1 MQEVWKH
8 SSPNRSYLISYILH
22 LQDTCP
28 DDAGGQP
35 ELMEKNE
42 TAGNASGPVKKGID
56 YKWIVLSITTIEMFM
71 VSVNGSITLI
81 SLPAIFN
88 GINIDPL
95 TSFQYLIWVL
105 MGYSLVTATLLLS
118 FGRLSDMYGRVKLY
132 NIGFAIFTL
141 GSILLFLT
149 PDKGDAGA
157 LEIIAFR
164 LIQAVGASFTFSNS
178 AAILTDA
185 FPPNERGKALGLN
198 MMAFLSGQ
206 FMGLIL
212 GGILAFYNWR
222 YVFLVSVPVGILG
235 TIWAFLKLKET
246 PLPKRARK
254 IDVWGNITFVGGL
267 TILLIGITYALL
279 PYGQDPMGWGSPWV
293 LVSLFIG
300 IILLVAFPIIEN
312 RVEDPMFRLSLFKS
326 RVFSLA
332 NTAGFLGALARG
344 GMMFLLI
351 LLLQGIWLPLHGY
364 SYESTPFWAGV
375 FMLPLTAGFVIM
387 GPLSGWLS
395 DKYGSRWFA
404 TSGMLFI
411 AVSFLMLAMLPYTFD
426 YPIFAIALLIMG
438 LGNGM
443 FGAPNI
449 AAIMNSVPPED
460 RGVASGMRSMLQNSG
475 MVISMALFF
484 TIVIIS
490 LTHLFPPELATSL
503 TAAGAPDLIV
513 PMSAIPPTGALFA
526 AFLGYNPVHAIL
538 VTLPQSIVAA
548 ISPATIT
555 TLTGTTWFPTTLAQA
570 FMPSLR
576 ISFYIGALLSIIA
589 AILSAMTGSRFVH
602 EIHGKQDKKA
612 GEITEPLDDP
622 GWDIVE

>member
-1 MQEVWKH
+1 MEQKNNI
-8 SSPNRSYLISYILH
+8 STGISPAR
-22 LQDTCP
+22 
-28 DDAGGQP
+28 
-35 ELMEKNE
+35 
-42 TAGNASGPVKKGID
+42 KGID

-157 LEIIAFR
+157 LELIIFR
-164 LIQAVGASFTFSNS
+164 LVQAVGASFTFSNS

-246 PLPKRARK
+246 TLPKRARK
-254 IDVWGNITFVGGL
+254 IDVWGNLTFVGGL
-267 TILLIGITYALL
+267 TIFLIGITYALL
-279 PYGQDPMGWGSPWV
+279 PYGNDPMGWGNPWV
-293 LVSLFIG
+293 LASMGIG
-300 IILLVAFPIIEN
+300 IILLVAFPFIEN
-312 RVEDPMFRLSLFKS
+312 RVEDPMFRLSLFRS
-326 RVFSLA
+326 RIFSLA

-351 LLLQGIWLPLHGY
+351 MLLQGIWLPLHGY

-395 DKYGSRWFA
+395 DKYGPRLFV
-404 TSGMLFI
+404 TSGMLLI
-411 AVSFLMLAMLPYTFD
+411 ALSFLILAMLPYTFD
-426 YPIFAIALLIMG
+426 YPIFAVALLIMG

-449 AAIMNSVPPED
+449 AAIMNSVPPEE

-475 MVISMALFF
+475 MVVSMALFF
-484 TIVIIS
+484 TIVIVS
-490 LTHLFPPELATSL
+490 LTHMFPPELAISL
-503 TAAGAPDLIV
+503 ANAGAPDLIG

-538 VTLPQSIVAA
+538 VSLPQSVVAA
-548 ISPATIT
+548 ISPATIS
-555 TLTGTTWFPTTLAQA
+555 TLTGTTWFPTTLAKA

-576 ISFYIGALLSIIA
+576 ISFYIGALLSIVA
-589 AILSAMTGSRFVH
+589 AILSAMIGSQFVH
-602 EIHGKQDKKA
+602 EIHGKSPKPPAQI
-612 GEITEPLDDP
+612 EETLDDP
-622 GWDIVE
+622 GWDIIE

>member
-1 MQEVWKH
+1 MKTNVPEV
-8 SSPNRSYLISYILH
+8 
-22 LQDTCP
+22 
-28 DDAGGQP
+28 DAG
-35 ELMEKNE
+35 
-42 TAGNASGPVKKGID
+42 APVKKGID

-88 GINIDPL
+88 GISIDPL

-118 FGRLSDMYGRVKLY
+118 FGRLSDMYGRVRLY

-157 LEIIAFR
+157 IELIAFR
-164 LIQAVGASFTFSNS
+164 LVQAVGASFTFSNS

-185 FPPNERGKALGLN
+185 FPPDERGKALGLN
-198 MMAFLSGQ
+198 TMAFLSGQ
-206 FMGLIL
+206 FVGLIL
-212 GGILAFYNWR
+212 GGVLAFYNWR

-235 TIWAFLKLKET
+235 TVWAFLKLRESPVPRRK
-246 PLPKRARK
+246 RK
-254 IDVWGNITFVGGL
+254 IDVWGNVTFVGGL
-267 TILLIGITYALL
+267 TIFLIGITYALL
-279 PYGQDPMGWGSPWV
+279 PYGHDPMGWGNPLV
-293 LVSLFIG
+293 LASLTAG
-300 IILLVAFPIIEN
+300 ALLLIAFPFIES
-312 RVEDPMFRLSLFKS
+312 RVEDPMFRLNLFRI

-332 NTAGFLGALARG
+332 NTAGFLSALARG

-351 LLLQGIWLPLHGY
+351 MLLQGIWLPLHGY

-375 FMLPLTAGFVIM
+375 YMLPLTAGFVIM

-395 DKYGSRWFA
+395 DKYGSRLFA
-404 TSGMLFI
+404 TAGLLLI
-411 AVSFLMLAMLPYTFD
+411 ASSFLMLAALPYNFD
-426 YPIFAIALLIMG
+426 YPVFAVALLVMG

-443 FGAPNI
+443 FGTPNI

-460 RGVASGMRSMLQNSG
+460 RGVASGMRTMLQNSG

-484 TIVIIS
+484 TIVIVS
-490 LTHLFPPELATSL
+490 LTRLFPPELATSL
-503 TAAGAPDLIV
+503 TGVGAPELIG
-513 PMSAIPPTGALFA
+513 PMAAIPPTGALFA

-538 VTLPQSIVAA
+538 VAMPQAVVATL
-548 ISPATIT
+548 SPATIT
-555 TLTGTTWFPTTLAQA
+555 TLTGTTWFPTTLANA

-589 AILSAMTGSRFVH
+589 AFLAAMTGSRFVH
-602 EIHGKQDKKA
+602 ELHAKKEGAAAEKAA
-612 GEITEPLDDP
+612 GITGPVDDP
-622 GWDIVE
+622 AGDDGEL

>member
-1 MQEVWKH
+1 
-8 SSPNRSYLISYILH
+8 
-22 LQDTCP
+22 
-28 DDAGGQP
+28 
-35 ELMEKNE
+35 
-42 TAGNASGPVKKGID
+42 
-56 YKWIVLSITTIEMFM
+56 
-71 VSVNGSITLI
+71 
-81 SLPAIFN
+81 
-88 GINIDPL
+88 
-95 TSFQYLIWVL
+95 
-105 MGYSLVTATLLLS
+105 
-118 FGRLSDMYGRVKLY
+118 MYGRVKFY

-164 LIQAVGASFTFSNS
+164 IVQAVGASFTFSNS

-185 FPPNERGKALGLN
+185 FPADERGKALGLN
-198 MMAFLSGQ
+198 TMAFLSGQ
-206 FMGLIL
+206 FVGLIL

-235 TIWAFLKLKET
+235 TVWAYLKLKET

-267 TILLIGITYALL
+267 TIFLIGITYALL
-279 PYGQDPMGWGSPWV
+279 PYGKDPMGWGSPLV
-293 LVSLFIG
+293 LASLVIG
-300 IILLVAFPIIEN
+300 AILLVAFPVIES
-312 RVEDPMFRLSLFKS
+312 RVEDPMFRLGLFKI

-332 NTAGFLGALARG
+332 NTAGFLSALARG

-351 LLLQGIWLPLHGY
+351 MLLQGIWLPLHGY

-404 TSGMLFI
+404 TSGLLLI
-411 AVSFLMLAMLPYTFD
+411 AVSFLMLASLPYNFD
-426 YPIFAIALLIMG
+426 YPVFAIALLIMG

-443 FGAPNI
+443 FGTPNI

-484 TIVIIS
+484 TIVIVS

-503 TAAGAPDLIV
+503 TGVGAPDLIA

-538 VTLPQSIVAA
+538 VTLPQSVVAA
-548 ISPATIT
+548 ISPAAMT
-555 TLTGTTWFPTTLAQA
+555 TLTGTSWFPTTLAHA

-576 ISFYIGALLSIIA
+576 ISFYIGALLSLIA
-589 AILSAMTGSRFVH
+589 AVLSSLTGSRFVH
-602 EIHGKQDKKA
+602 DIHGKQ
-612 GEITEPLDDP
+612 GEKPGEVPVPIDDP
-622 GWDIVE
+622 GWDIIE

>member
-1 MQEVWKH
+1 
-8 SSPNRSYLISYILH
+8 
-22 LQDTCP
+22 
-28 DDAGGQP
+28 
-35 ELMEKNE
+35 MEHIKTE
-42 TAGNASGPVKKGID
+42 SNATEPIKKGID

-95 TSFQYLIWVL
+95 SSFQYLIWVL

-118 FGRLSDMYGRVKLY
+118 CGRLSDMYGRVKFY

-164 LIQAVGASFTFSNS
+164 LVQAVGASFTFSNS

-185 FPPNERGKALGLN
+185 FPPDERGKALGLN
-198 MMAFLSGQ
+198 TMAFLSGQ
-206 FMGLIL
+206 FVGLIL

-222 YVFLVSVPVGILG
+222 YVFLVSVPVGLLG
-235 TIWAFLKLKET
+235 TVWAYLKLKET
-246 PLPKRARK
+246 PLPKKARK
-254 IDVWGNITFVGGL
+254 IDIWGNITFVGGL
-267 TILLIGITYALL
+267 TILLVGITYALL
-279 PYGQDPMGWGSPWV
+279 PYGHDPMGWGNPWV
-293 LVSLFIG
+293 IASLVIG
-300 IILLVAFPIIEN
+300 ILLLIAFPIIES
-312 RVEDPMFRLSLFKS
+312 RVEDPMFRLSLFKI

-332 NTAGFLGALARG
+332 NTAGFLSALARG

-351 LLLQGIWLPLHGY
+351 MLLQGIWLPLHGY
-364 SYESTPFWAGV
+364 SYESTPFWAGI

-395 DKYGSRWFA
+395 DKYGSRLFA
-404 TSGMLFI
+404 TSGLLLI
-411 AVSFLMLAMLPYTFD
+411 SLSFLMLASLPYNFD
-426 YPIFAIALLIMG
+426 YPVFALALLIMG

-443 FGAPNI
+443 FGTPNI

-484 TIVIIS
+484 TIVIVS

-503 TAAGAPDLIV
+503 DGAGAQGLLV

-526 AFLGYNPVHAIL
+526 AFLGYNPVNAIL
-538 VTLPQSIVAA
+538 VTL
-548 ISPATIT
+548 SPAVVAGISNSTMT
-555 TLTGTTWFPTTLAQA
+555 TLTGITWFPTTLAHA

-589 AILSAMTGSRFVH
+589 AILSSLTGSRFVH
-602 EIHGKQDKKA
+602 EIHGKNGGKPEEVPESPDA
-612 GEITEPLDDP
+612 PV
-622 GWDIVE
+622 WDIIE

>member
-1 MQEVWKH
+1 MKTT
-8 SSPNRSYLISYILH
+8 PI
-22 LQDTCP
+22 
-28 DDAGGQP
+28 P
-35 ELMEKNE
+35 E
-42 TAGNASGPVKKGID
+42 TGTVSAKKGID

-95 TSFQYLIWVL
+95 SSFQYLIWVL

-118 FGRLSDMYGRVKLY
+118 CGRLSDMYGRVKLY

-149 PDKGDAGA
+149 PDKGSAGA

-164 LIQAVGASFTFSNS
+164 LVQAVGASFTFSNS

-185 FPPNERGKALGLN
+185 FPPDERGKALGLN
-198 MMAFLSGQ
+198 TIAFLSGQ
-206 FMGLIL
+206 FVGLIL

-235 TIWAFLKLKET
+235 TIWAYFKLKET

-254 IDVWGNITFVGGL
+254 IDIWGNITFVAGL

-279 PYGQDPMGWGSPWV
+279 PYGNASMGWGDPWV
-293 LVSLFIG
+293 ISAIIG
-300 IILLVAFPIIEN
+300 GILLLAAFPLIES
-312 RVEDPMFRLSLFKS
+312 RVEDPMFRLNLFKI

-332 NTAGFLGALARG
+332 NTAGFLSALARG
-344 GMMFLLI
+344 GMMFILI
-351 LLLQGIWLPLHGY
+351 LMLQGIWLPLHGY
-364 SYESTPFWAGV
+364 SYESTPFWAGI

-404 TSGMLFI
+404 TSGLLLI
-411 AVSFLMLAMLPYTFD
+411 ALSFMMLAALPYNFE
-426 YPIFAIALLIMG
+426 YPIFAIALLVMG
-438 LGNGM
+438 IGNGM
-443 FGAPNI
+443 FGSPNV

-484 TIVIIS
+484 TIVIVS
-490 LTHLFPPELATSL
+490 LTQLFPPELATSL
-503 TAAGAPDLIV
+503 TSAGAAGLIG
-513 PMSAIPPTGALFA
+513 PMSSIPPTGALFA
-526 AFLGYNPVHAIL
+526 AFLGYNPVHTIL
-538 VTLPQSIVAA
+538 VTLPQTVVAA
-548 ISPATIT
+548 ISPATIA
-555 TLTGTTWFPTTLAQA
+555 TLTGTTWFPTTLAYA
-570 FMPSLR
+570 FMPSVR
-576 ISFYIGALLSIIA
+576 ISFYIGALLSVIA
-589 AILSAMTGSRFVH
+589 AALSAMTGSRFVH
-602 EIHGKQDKKA
+602 EMHMKREGK
-612 GEITEPLDDP
+612 TEESPE
-622 GWDIVE
+622 IVEDTSLDITG

>member
-1 MQEVWKH
+1 
-8 SSPNRSYLISYILH
+8 
-22 LQDTCP
+22 
-28 DDAGGQP
+28 
-35 ELMEKNE
+35 MEENKI
-42 TAGNASGPVKKGID
+42 TGNDIVPFRKGID
-56 YKWIVLSITTIEMFM
+56 YKWIVLSITTIEMFT
-71 VSVNGSITLI
+71 VSENGSITLI

-149 PDKGDAGA
+149 PGKGDAGA
-157 LEIIAFR
+157 IELILFR
-164 LIQAVGASFTFSNS
+164 LVQAVGASFTFSNS

-185 FPPNERGKALGLN
+185 FPPDERGKALGLN
-198 MMAFLSGQ
+198 TMAFLSGQ
-206 FMGLIL
+206 FVGLIL
-212 GGILAFYNWR
+212 GGVLAFYNWR
-222 YVFLVSVPVGILG
+222 YVFLVSVPVGLLG

-254 IDVWGNITFVGGL
+254 IDVWGNITFVAGL
-267 TILLIGITYALL
+267 TIFLIGVTYALL

-293 LVSLFIG
+293 LASLVIG
-300 IILLVAFPIIEN
+300 IVLLVAFPFIER
-312 RVEDPMFRLSLFKS
+312 RVEDPMFRLSLFKI

-332 NTAGFLGALARG
+332 NTAGFLSALARG

-351 LLLQGIWLPLHGY
+351 MLLQGIWLPLHGY

-395 DKYGSRWFA
+395 DKYGSRWFV
-404 TSGMLFI
+404 TSGLILI
-411 AVSFLMLAMLPYTFD
+411 AVSFVMLAMLPYNFD
-426 YPIFAIALLIMG
+426 YPVFAIALLIMG

-443 FGAPNI
+443 FGTPNI

-475 MVISMALFF
+475 MVVSMALFF
-484 TIVIIS
+484 TIVIVS
-490 LTHLFPPELATSL
+490 LTHLFPPQLAVSL
-503 TAAGAPDLIV
+503 ADAGAPALVV

-526 AFLGYNPVHAIL
+526 AFLGYNPVHEIL
-538 VTLPQSIVAA
+538 VTLPQSIVAS

-555 TLTGTTWFPTTLAQA
+555 TLTGTTWFPTTLAHA

-589 AILSAMTGSRFVH
+589 AILSSMTGSRFVH
-602 EIHGKQDKKA
+602 EIHGKQDAKP
-612 GEITEPLDDP
+612 EPVDDP
-622 GWDIVE
+622 VRDGVE

>member
-1 MQEVWKH
+1 MKGGCQ
-8 SSPNRSYLISYILH
+8 R
-22 LQDTCP
+22 QP
-28 DDAGGQP
+28 D
-35 ELMEKNE
+35 LMESIKTE
-42 TAGNASGPVKKGID
+42 GNPIGFIKKGID

-88 GINIDPL
+88 GININPL
-95 TSFQYLIWVL
+95 NSFQYLIWVL

-118 FGRLSDMYGRVKLY
+118 CGRLSDMYGRVKFY

-157 LEIIAFR
+157 MEIIAFR
-164 LIQAVGASFTFSNS
+164 LVQAVGASFTFSNS

-185 FPPNERGKALGLN
+185 FPADERGKALGLN
-198 MMAFLSGQ
+198 TMAFLSGQ
-206 FMGLIL
+206 FVGLIL
-212 GGILAFYNWR
+212 GGILAVYNWR

-235 TIWAFLKLKET
+235 TVWAYLKLKET

-254 IDVWGNITFVGGL
+254 IDIWGNITFVGGL
-267 TILLIGITYALL
+267 TILLVGITYALL
-279 PYGQDPMGWGSPWV
+279 PYGKDPMGWGNPWV
-293 LVSLFIG
+293 IASLVTG

-312 RVEDPMFRLSLFKS
+312 RVEDPMFRLSLFKI
-326 RVFSLA
+326 RVFTLA
-332 NTAGFLGALARG
+332 NTAGFLSALARG

-351 LLLQGIWLPLHGY
+351 MLLQGVWLPLHGY
-364 SYESTPFWAGV
+364 SYESTPFWAGI

-395 DKYGSRWFA
+395 DKYGSRLFA
-404 TSGMLFI
+404 TTGLILI
-411 AVSFLMLAMLPYTFD
+411 AISFLMLASLPYNFD
-426 YPIFAIALLIMG
+426 YPLFAFALLIMG

-443 FGAPNI
+443 FGTPNI
-449 AAIMNSVPPED
+449 AAIMNSVPPEE

-484 TIVIIS
+484 TIVIVS

-503 TAAGAPDLIV
+503 TAAGATGLIV

-526 AFLGYNPVHAIL
+526 AFLGYNPVNAIL
-538 VTLPQSIVAA
+538 ITVPQSIVAA
-548 ISPATIT
+548 ISPTTMA
-555 TLTGTTWFPTTLAQA
+555 TLTGITWFPTTLAAA

-576 ISFYIGALLSIIA
+576 ISFYIGALLSLIA
-589 AILSAMTGSRFVH
+589 AVLSSLTGSRFVH
-602 EIHGKQDKKA
+602 EIHGKQGKKPVM
-612 GEITEPLDDP
+612 EPELP
-622 GWDIVE
+622 EAPVWDIIE